1 MDYAWLVWRGLCKL
15 KEVNKSVMIYFG
27 PHTKKAA
34 CIKKQ
39 GKLNFKIFKGSSNI
53 LLPYHFQSDE
63 WLMPNKPCWQTFISF
78 LQLCVLQWLQCYMTS
93 EVQILFKI
101 LSRNI
106 KMSADERLGHLQ
118 MLWEIKILTLAWSLH
133 IFTDLLKIQQNT
145 LHSWVW
151 PYSAKQGRMPL
162 FSKYLEFSWG
172 KQYFSPPNYLQY
184 TNSFSCETN
193 LLSTNTIPL
202 LPLLCINLLLTISV
216 YLLSGVG
223 TSKGWQWLWA
233 SRGPRLDWLDFLISS
248 AQASQGWRWLTGS
261 HITREARGGAQKWFG
276 KKLLLKCLM
285 LHICVLLGVW
295 KLDTAL
301 NNWTHCIFIQLI
313 ALQHCIT
320 ARQWHRY
327 WQANVILDPLKMCS
341 EELKSFMDLAN
352 SYASALHETVRIL
365 ARPSWEWSLVPPV
378 CRPFGAEVKWYFIV
392 WACKCKM

>member
-1 MDYAWLVWRGLCKL
+1 MWFGKPPQSKVRHSGQRPTFVSALDFVLIFNGLCMACLTRTVQTERGQQKCHDL
-15 KEVNKSVMIYFG
+15 FWST
-27 PHTKKAA
+27 HAA
-34 CIKKQ
+34 CKKKQ

-63 WLMPNKPCWQTFISF
+63 WLMPNKPCWQTCISF

-133 IFTDLLKIQQNT
+133 IFTDLLKIYIQQNT

-172 KQYFSPPNYLQY
+172 KQYFSPPNYLQN
-184 TNSFSCETN
+184 TNSFSWETN
-193 LLSTNTIPL
+193 LLSKNIIISL
-202 LPLLCINLLLTISV
+202 LPLLLTFSWQSVFTFWAVSGPVRADNDSGPHAGPDLTDWIS
-216 YLLSGVG
+216 
-223 TSKGWQWLWA
+223 W
-233 SRGPRLDWLDFLISS
+233 S

-261 HITREARGGAQKWFG
+261 HITREARGGAQKWWKNCYWNAWCFTFVFSSG
-276 KKLLLKCLM
+276 FESWT
-285 LHICVLLGVW
+285 LH
-295 KLDTAL
+295 AL
-301 NNWTHCIFIQLI
+301 NNCTHCIFIQLI

-320 ARQWHRY
+320 ARRQWHRY
-327 WQANVILDPLKMCS
+327 CQANVIS
-341 EELKSFMDLAN
+341 
-352 SYASALHETVRIL
+352 
-365 ARPSWEWSLVPPV
+365 
-378 CRPFGAEVKWYFIV
+378 
-392 WACKCKM
+392 